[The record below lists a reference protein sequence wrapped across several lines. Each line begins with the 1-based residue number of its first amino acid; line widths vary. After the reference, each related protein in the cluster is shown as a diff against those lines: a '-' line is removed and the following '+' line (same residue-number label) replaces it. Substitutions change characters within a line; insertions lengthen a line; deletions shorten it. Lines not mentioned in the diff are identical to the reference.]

1 MPSPHELVVRR
12 TQRHDVVLRGRF
24 SVAPPHAHAVR
35 LAKASGARD
44 GVVEGDVVDLSGGGV
59 GFLSPVFFPKR
70 LLMDVQV
77 LAPGAAAPLLS
88 CRGRVTRVLMTDR
101 RPMYLVGLAFEE
113 MEPAALTALAALLQ
127 QAGDEA

>member
-1 MPSPHELVVRR
+1 MSSAHDLVVRR

-24 SVAPPHAHAVR
+24 AVAEPHAQAVR
-35 LAKASGARD
+35 LSRASGARD
-44 GVVEGDVVDLSGGGV
+44 GSIEGDVVDLSGGGV

-77 LAPGAAAPLLS
+77 LAPGSASPLLV

-101 RPMYLVGLAFEE
+101 RPMYLVGVAFEE
-113 MEPAALTALAALLQ
+113 MDPAAVAALSALLQ
-127 QAGDEA
+127 QAGDQD